1 MMLSPAQWTPE
12 LISSEVARVVKMF
25 AAEPG
30 VRRVW
35 FFGSGAQRKRL
46 DYASDLDFAVEGLAA
61 ERYFAVLGRL
71 LMEMHC
77 PVDLVRWEE
86 ASDALRAQ
94 ITRTG
99 TVVYA
104 G

>member
-1 MMLSPAQWTPE
+1 MMLSPAEWTPE
-12 LISSEVARVVKMF
+12 LITAEVARAVELLAV
-25 AAEPG
+25 EPG

-35 FFGSGAQRKRL
+35 FFGSAAQRKRL
-46 DYASDLDFAVEGLAA
+46 DYASDLDFAVEGLAQ

-71 LMEMHC
+71 LTELHC
-77 PVDLVRWEE
+77 PLDLVRWEE

-99 TVVYA
+99 TVIYA